1 VADKLT
7 PLIVDALTKAATEP
21 SGVPLVARKSLPGL
35 FPNTTIAKAAARR
48 CFDEGW
54 LRSLGEPSRQNDRE
68 RCAITEKG
76 LAWLL
81 DSQSPKAVLHDL
93 LRILEARQ
101 GPIDQLLEQSRA
113 MKETLAGLRTLLE
126 GVLPKVAFHRIVS
139 ASDLPEEIFAVLQSW
154 NRGEDCP
161 LPELHRRLSSKPTL
175 GAFHDA
181 LRGLH
186 QSGRIWLHPWTGPLY
201 AMPEPMYALLIGH
214 EVAYYANAPLPSR
227 LPADSVSRGPL

>member
-1 VADKLT
+1 MADKLT
-7 PLIVDALTKAATEP
+7 PLILTALTKAATEP
-21 SGVPLVARKSLPGL
+21 SGVPLMARKSAPGL

-54 LRSLGEPSRQNDRE
+54 LRRLEVPGQPSESE
-68 RCAITEKG
+68 RCTITEKG

-81 DSQSPKAVLHDL
+81 DAQSPKAVLHDL

-101 GPIDQLLEQSRA
+101 APMEQLLEQSRA

-126 GVLPKVAFHRIVS
+126 GILPKVAFHRIVS
-139 ASDLPEEIFAVLQSW
+139 ASDTPAEIMAVLQTW

-161 LPELHRRLSSKPTL
+161 LPELHRRLPSKPTL

-186 QSGRIWLHPWTGPLY
+186 QSGRIGLHPWTGPLY
-201 AMPEPMYALLIGH
+201 ALPEPAYALLIGH
-214 EVAYYANAPLPSR
+214 EVAYYANAPFPSR
-227 LPADSVSRGPL
+227 LPADSVSRGPS